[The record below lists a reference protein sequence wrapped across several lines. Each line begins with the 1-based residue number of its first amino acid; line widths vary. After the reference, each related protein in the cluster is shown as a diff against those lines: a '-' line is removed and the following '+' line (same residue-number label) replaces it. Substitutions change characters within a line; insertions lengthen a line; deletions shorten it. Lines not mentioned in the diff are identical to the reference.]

1 MIFDKGAV
9 MVLPASVNKV
19 GDRPCGRA
27 GGSRS
32 LAANVVTL
40 GDAENDHA
48 LLRMAEFGVGVGVA
62 VANAVPTRQ
71 MEADHISARLTVI
84 ESRRQYTVQA

>member
-1 MIFDKGAV
+1 MQVIFDKGAV

-19 GDRPCGRA
+19 TG
-27 GGSRS
+27 
-32 LAANVVTL
+32 LAAALEDLGLSRKCVVAL

-48 LLRMAEFGVGVGVA
+48 LLRMAEFGVA
-62 VANAVPTRQ
+62 VANAVPTLQ

>member
-1 MIFDKGAV
+1 MQVIFDKGAV

-19 GDRPCGRA
+19 IGLRPR
-27 GGSRS
+27 SRIS
-32 LAANVVTL
+32 VSRANVVAL

-48 LLRMAEFGVGVGVA
+48 LLRMAEFGVA
-62 VANAVPTRQ
+62 VANAVPTLQ